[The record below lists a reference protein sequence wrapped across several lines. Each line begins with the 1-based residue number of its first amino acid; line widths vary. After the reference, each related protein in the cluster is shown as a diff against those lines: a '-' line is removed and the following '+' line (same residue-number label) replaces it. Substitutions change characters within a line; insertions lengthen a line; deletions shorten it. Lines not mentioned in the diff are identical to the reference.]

1 MAGRPRAYAYTTRKR
16 TGLTTG
22 LSVAAPAPATR
33 APRDRRFSAQGLCHA
48 DIKPENML
56 LTEDGHVKL
65 VDFGLSCEISKG
77 EDKSEGTLGYWAPEV
92 LRTHRYALPMDM
104 WALGVVLYVLL
115 QGEHPFDDAGT
126 ADNAKLKLNI
136 RTKKPSFDSWS
147 GSAESRKLVSR
158 VAAT

>member
-1 MAGRPRAYAYTTRKR
+1 MLHRDLKP
-16 TGLTTG
+16 
-22 LSVAAPAPATR
+22 SNVFV
-33 APRDRRFSAQGLCHA
+33 DRRNLCRLGDYGIA
-48 DIKPENML
+48 SFASDAGSVRGVL
-56 LTEDGHVKL
+56 
-65 VDFGLSCEISKG
+65 
-77 EDKSEGTLGYWAPEV
+77 GTPLYLAPELIEGRV
-92 LRTHRYALPMDM
+92 CNEMADM

-158 VAAT
+158 VAANHFFRPVFIANFFNLS